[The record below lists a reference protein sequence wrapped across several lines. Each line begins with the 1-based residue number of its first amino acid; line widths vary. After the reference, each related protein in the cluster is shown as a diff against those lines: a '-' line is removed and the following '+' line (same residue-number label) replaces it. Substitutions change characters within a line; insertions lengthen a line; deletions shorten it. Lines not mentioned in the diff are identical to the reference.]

1 MKSLHKV
8 AFFIR
13 DVDESR
19 RHAATVAICF
29 VEQGY
34 VIDDEDYDLAVAVGG
49 DGTFLSMVESSNFDE
64 DVIYVGINVG
74 TVGIFA
80 KNKNGRI
87 EFLSR

>member
-1 MKSLHKV
+1 MKNLHKV

-13 DVDESR
+13 DVDESH
-19 RHAATVAICF
+19 RHAATVAKCF

-49 DGTFLSMVESSNFDE
+49 DGTFLSMVESCNFDE

-74 TVGIFA
+74 TLG
-80 KNKNGRI
+80 
-87 EFLSR
+87 FLQEIKM